1 MSWSMFRRKH
11 HRVRMVLGVRAI
23 GQGPGDVGFDELTHT
38 LDIGLGGVRLGGVEH
53 LPLKKDDVIE
63 IRRRYCRGKFRV
75 MWVGEAGTERAGQV
89 GLQAMD
95 APKGFWGLEVFFE
108 GELIMPFR
116 VCDSAMN
123 EVEG

>member
-95 APKGFWGLEVFFE
+95 AQKGSG
-108 GELIMPFR
+108 GSRCPSR
-116 VCDSAMN
+116 GNSSCPSAFATAR
-123 EVEG
+123 